1 MRVLGSH
8 ANVASM
14 RIRGQ
19 VFGAVAGAFVVVAVT
34 GCGGATESSSECS
47 PADAELVSAVRD
59 TLAAYPEIGATLADG
74 AQQVSIS
81 EEYLNGAAEYR
92 ALVAGRLVPAGSGSF
107 PPAVG
112 LYAFAFSGDELL
124 FVQPVNTVAVA
135 SMPDAV
141 PDGGE
146 PREILQALKSSAAA
160 EAVVAC
166 VE

>member
-1 MRVLGSH
+1 V
-8 ANVASM
+8 
-14 RIRGQ
+14 
-19 VFGAVAGAFVVVAVT
+19 FVVAAVT
-34 GCGGATESSSECS
+34 GCGGGTESAAPECS
-47 PADAELVSAVRD
+47 PADAELVNAVRD

-107 PPAVG
+107 PPARG
-112 LYAFAFSGDELL
+112 LYAFAYSGDELVV
-124 FVQPVNTVAVA
+124 VQPVNTVAVT

-146 PREILQALKSSAAA
+146 PREILRALDSSAAA
-160 EAVVAC
+160 EAVLAC